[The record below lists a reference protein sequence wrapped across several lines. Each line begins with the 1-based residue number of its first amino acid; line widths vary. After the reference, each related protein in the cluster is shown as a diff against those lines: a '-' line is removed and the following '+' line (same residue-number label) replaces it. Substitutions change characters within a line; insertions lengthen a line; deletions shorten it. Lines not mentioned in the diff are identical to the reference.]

1 MHLYTVAAQV
11 GPEDLA
17 VVVDGGR
24 VFLDDLPCSQHG
36 AEVRSAGVVAGQVVV
51 YLAVEVAVGAAGADH
66 GFVVEAVREVSAGQE
81 TGADVALVA
90 VASGAIV
97 EVARVVAVTVF

>member
-1 MHLYTVAAQV
+1 M
-11 GPEDLA
+11 
-17 VVVDGGR
+17 
-24 VFLDDLPCSQHG
+24 
-36 AEVRSAGVVAGQVVV
+36 VV